1 MVSYAIVLT
10 AILFIIAVSMMRTAS
25 AVSAEGL
32 CRNTKIDLIY
42 HKMKCGAFHLG
53 GFILVSGAI
62 TAVLAVCRDSLT
74 AALSARFV
82 EFMRKTANLFFG
94 TRSLFGALN
103 LVCIF
108 VTMIIFANC
117 ALTFALLAACYFVAV
132 FKSACGK
139 VLSEIEALYSCPN
152 FSESNL
158 YLKLKQLRN

>member
-42 HKMKCGAFHLG
+42 HKTKHGFFHLG
-53 GFILVSGAI
+53 GFVLVSGAI
-62 TAVLAVCRDSLT
+62 TAVL
-74 AALSARFV
+74 
-82 EFMRKTANLFFG
+82 
-94 TRSLFGALN
+94 
-103 LVCIF
+103 
-108 VTMIIFANC
+108 
-117 ALTFALLAACYFVAV
+117 
-132 FKSACGK
+132 
-139 VLSEIEALYSCPN
+139 SEIEAFYSCPN

>member
-42 HKMKCGAFHLG
+42 HKTKHGVFHLG
-53 GFILVSGAI
+53 GFILLSGAI
-62 TAVLAVCRDSLT
+62 TALLSACSDSLT

-94 TRSLFGALN
+94 IRSLFGALN
-103 LVCIF
+103 LVCTF

-139 VLSEIEALYSCPN
+139 VLSEIEAFYSCPN

>member
-42 HKMKCGAFHLG
+42 HKTKHGFFLLG
-53 GFILVSGAI
+53 GFVLVSGAI
-62 TAVLAVCRDSLT
+62 TAILSACSDSLT
-74 AALSARFV
+74 MALSARFV

-108 VTMIIFANC
+108 ITLTIVANF

-139 VLSEIEALYSCPN
+139 VFSEIRALYSCPN

>member
-42 HKMKCGAFHLG
+42 HKTKHGVFHLG
-53 GFILVSGAI
+53 GFILLSGAI
-62 TAVLAVCRDSLT
+62 T
-74 AALSARFV
+74 ALSARFV

-139 VLSEIEALYSCPN
+139 VLSEIEAFYSCPN

>member
-10 AILFIIAVSMMRTAS
+10 AILFIVAVSMMRTAS

-42 HKMKCGAFHLG
+42 HKMKCGVFHLG

-62 TAVLAVCRDSLT
+62 T

-108 VTMIIFANC
+108 ITLTIVANF

-139 VLSEIEALYSCPN
+139 VFSEIEVFYSCPN

>member
-42 HKMKCGAFHLG
+42 HKTKHGVFHLG
-53 GFILVSGAI
+53 GFILLSGAI
-62 TAVLAVCRDSLT
+62 TALLSACSDSLT
-74 AALSARFV
+74 AALS
-82 EFMRKTANLFFG
+82 
-94 TRSLFGALN
+94 
-103 LVCIF
+103 
-108 VTMIIFANC
+108 
-117 ALTFALLAACYFVAV
+117 AACYFVAV

-139 VLSEIEALYSCPN
+139 VLSEIEAFYSCPN